1 MSISRRRF
9 LITTGL
15 SAAGAISA
23 SSSLASSSLASKRP
37 AATQDWSAV
46 RSQFDLAR
54 DYVHLSSF
62 FLASHPR
69 IVREAIERH
78 RAAIDNNPF
87 LYVERQMFEMPG
99 KVRAS
104 AAEYLGGKPE
114 EVALTDSTTGGLTM
128 VYHGLVL
135 KPGQEILTTAHDHYV
150 HHEAIRLAAERAG
163 AVVKK
168 ISLYDRLDSIT

>member
-15 SAAGAISA
+15 SAAGAIT
-23 SSSLASSSLASKRP
+23 ASSSLASKRP

-54 DYVHLSSF
+54 DYIHLSSF

-69 IVREAIERH
+69 IVRDAIERH
-78 RAAIDNNPF
+78 KAAIDNNPF

-99 KVRAS
+99 K
-104 AAEYLGGKPE
+104 
-114 EVALTDSTTGGLTM
+114 
-128 VYHGLVL
+128 
-135 KPGQEILTTAHDHYV
+135 
-150 HHEAIRLAAERAG
+150 
-163 AVVKK
+163 
-168 ISLYDRLDSIT
+168 